1 MSDGMYVG
9 MSAMSSRERELEAIA
24 DNLANADTPGFK
36 ANMYAFETF
45 FPDGAEGN
53 MASVAAVDA
62 GLDHRTG
69 LIRQTGNPL
78 DVIPAGEN
86 YFQVEMENGEIGF
99 TRNGQ
104 ITIQADGTLAIGGK
118 PVLNEG
124 SAPIIVPPDA
134 PVKISADGTVWSGN
148 VRMEQLG
155 TFTLEG
161 ELERISASVVRAKNG
176 NFEPSDNRVRVG
188 EIELSNISALE
199 ASVDMMQTQRLF
211 DNAVQAVQTYR
222 KLDDRAIQV
231 GKV

>member
-9 MSAMSSRERELEAIA
+9 MTAMSSRQRELEAIA

-45 FPDGAEGN
+45 FPDGADGN

-86 YFQVEMENGEIGF
+86 YFQVEMKNGDMGF
-99 TRNGQ
+99 TRNGHLTVQ
-104 ITIQADGTLAIGGK
+104 PDGTLTIAGNPVMSEGG
-118 PVLNEG
+118 
-124 SAPIIVPPDA
+124 SPIVVPPDA
-134 PVKISADGTVWSGN
+134 PVRISADGTIWSGDN
-148 VRMEQLG
+148 RIEQLG
-155 TFTLEG
+155 TYSLEG
-161 ELERISASVVRAKNG
+161 ELERVSASIVKAKNG
-176 NFEPSDNRVRVG
+176 ESEMADNRVRVG

-199 ASVDMMQTQRLF
+199 ASVDMMHTQRLF
-211 DNAVQAVQTYR
+211 DHAVQAVQTYR
-222 KLDDRAIQV
+222 KIDDRAIQV

>member
-148 VRMEQLG
+148 VRME
-155 TFTLEG
+155 
-161 ELERISASVVRAKNG
+161 RISASVVRAKNG